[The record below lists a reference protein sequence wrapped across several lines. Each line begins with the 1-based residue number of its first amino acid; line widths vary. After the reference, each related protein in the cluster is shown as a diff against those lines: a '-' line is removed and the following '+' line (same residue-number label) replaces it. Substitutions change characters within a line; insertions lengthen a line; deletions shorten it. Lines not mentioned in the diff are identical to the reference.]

1 MINPQPLSP
10 ILGIDIGGTKLAAG
24 VVDREGQVVS
34 YLREPT
40 PITMDAEEIF
50 DAVLKLSKAALAQS
64 GIIAERVGIGCG
76 GPSRFNEGIV
86 SPLHIPAWRNF
97 PLKAKIE
104 AALGLKVIV
113 DNDSKA
119 LALGEAV
126 FGAGRGSRCMLGMV
140 VSTGVGGGIVV
151 DGKLFHG
158 ISGNA
163 GHIGHVIVARNGPRC
178 DCGAVGCLTCYASG
192 TGLAE
197 RAHIALKRGVATSL
211 SSLPLDEITARAIV
225 AAALEGDSLS
235 LRLMRDASHA
245 LARAIASTAALFE
258 LDRVVIGGGVAQ
270 SGELLFGPLRQELK
284 RRATLSFTRDLPVL
298 PAALGPESGVIG
310 AAALAQG

>member
-1 MINPQPLSP
+1 MSYSLSP

-24 VVDREGQVVS
+24 VVDSEGQVLS

-50 DAVLKLSKAALAQS
+50 GAVVKLSKGALAQA
-64 GIIAERVGIGCG
+64 GVLPDRVGIGCG

-86 SPLHIPAWRNF
+86 SPLHIPAWRDF

-104 AALGLKVIV
+104 AELGLKAIV

-126 FGAGRGSRCMLGMV
+126 FGAGQGARCMLGMV

-158 ISGNA
+158 ITGNA
-163 GHIGHVIVARNGPRC
+163 GHIGHVIVAKSGPRC

-192 TGLAE
+192 TGIAE
-197 RAHIALKRGVATSL
+197 RAHTALKRGVATAL
-211 SSLPLDEITARAIV
+211 SALPLSEVTSSAV
-225 AAALEGDSLS
+225 ANAALKGDPLS
-235 LRLMRDASHA
+235 IRLMRDASQA

-258 LDRVVIGGGVAQ
+258 LDLVVIGGGIAQ
-270 SGELLFGPLRQELK
+270 SGDLLFEPLRRELK
-284 RRATLSFTRDLPVL
+284 RYATLSFTRDLTVL
-298 PAALGPESGVIG
+298 PAALGPQSGVIG
-310 AAALAQG
+310 AATLAQERE